1 MTAAIFEPSMTLAI
15 LPEICLIVLGV
26 LALVFDLAWKDAAEP
41 VRRNL
46 GWITAAGL
54 VATMIVSAFFAAPGP
69 QSELVWGGMLRWD
82 WLSFVFA
89 MIALGG
95 AAITSL
101 FAMDSEVIGGRGEF
115 YLLLLAST
123 FGMILMAGSADLV
136 MLFLAIEMTSIP
148 LYVLAG
154 FSFKDTRSTESGFKY
169 FLFGATTSAVMLYGF
184 SLLAGMTGTTQIYKM
199 AAVIQAGGL
208 PLFTM
213 IGVLMLILVGFSFKI
228 SAVPFQ
234 FWAPDVY
241 EGAPTP
247 VAGFL
252 STASK
257 AAGFAVL
264 IRFLLAVFPSP
275 EAWLPI
281 HAYWGLILA
290 AVATATMLLG
300 NILALAQKN
309 IKRLIAYSSI
319 AQAGYILI
327 GVAAATSLGISGT
340 VYYLI
345 AYLLTNLAV
354 FGVIAIVGRAV
365 GSDEISAYAGLSRRA
380 PGLTLVLLVALLS
393 LGGIPPFGGFFAKVI
408 VFAAAVDA
416 NMVWLAVVG
425 ILNSII
431 ALYYYLTVLKVAY
444 LYRSED
450 ETRPLPISRPWAI
463 ALGVCVVGIIVLGTL
478 IGPWFTWSTQ
488 AAQALFG

>member
-1 MTAAIFEPSMTLAI
+1 MILAI
-15 LPEICLIVLGV
+15 LPLICLLALGLLV
-26 LALVFDLAWKDAAEP
+26 LAFDLIWKEDQ
-41 VRRNL
+41 RRNL
-46 GWITAAGL
+46 GWLTAVGLTITMVAA
-54 VATMIVSAFFAAPGP
+54 AFFSQPGQTNP
-69 QSELVWGGMLRWD
+69 LIWGGMLRWD
-82 WLSFVFA
+82 WLAFVFT
-89 MIALGG
+89 MIALAG

-101 FAMDSEVIGGRGEF
+101 FAMDSEVIGARGEF

-123 FGMILMAGSADLV
+123 FGMILMAGAADLI

-154 FSFKDTRSTESGFKY
+154 FTFKDTRSTESGFKY

-184 SLLAGMTGTTQIYKM
+184 SLLAGLTGTTQIYKM
-199 AAVIQAGGL
+199 APVIGAGGL
-208 PLFTM
+208 PLFSL
-213 IGVLMLILVGFSFKI
+213 IGVVMLILVGFSFKI

-264 IRFLLAVFPSP
+264 IRFLLAVFGSPLPSST
-275 EAWLPI
+275 A
-281 HAYWGLILA
+281 HTYWVLLLA
-290 AVATATMLLG
+290 AVATATMFLG
-300 NILALAQKN
+300 NTLALAQKN
-309 IKRLIAYSSI
+309 IKRLVAYSSI

-327 GVAAATSLGISGT
+327 GVVAATGLGISGS

-354 FGVIAIVGRAV
+354 FGVVAIVGRAV
-365 GSDEISAYAGLSRRA
+365 GSDDVSAYAGLSRRA
-380 PGLTLVLLVALLS
+380 PGLALVLLVALLS

-416 NMVWLAVVG
+416 HMVWLAVIG
-425 ILNSII
+425 ILNSVI
-431 ALYYYLTVLKVAY
+431 ALYYYLAVIKVAY

-450 ETRPLPISRPWAI
+450 EARPLPISRPWTI
-463 ALGVCVVGIIVLGTL
+463 ALTVCVIGIVVLGIF

-488 AAQALFG
+488 AANALFG

>member
-1 MTAAIFEPSMTLAI
+1 MTAAAYDPSMILAI
-15 LPEICLIVLGV
+15 LPEIGLIVLGV
-26 LALVFDLAWKDAAEP
+26 LVLAFDLAWKEER
-41 VRRNL
+41 RRNI
-46 GWITAAGL
+46 GWVSSFGLLVIAILTAVFSHPVGN
-54 VATMIVSAFFAAPGP
+54 SG
-69 QSELVWGGMLRWD
+69 LVWGGMLRWD
-82 WLSFVFA
+82 WLSFVFE
-89 MIALGG
+89 MIALAG

-101 FAMDSEVIGGRGEF
+101 FAMDSGLIGKRGEF

-123 FGMILMAGSADLV
+123 FGMILMGGAADLV

-154 FSFKDTRSTESGFKY
+154 FSYKDARSTESGFKY

-184 SLLAGMTGTTQIYKM
+184 SLLAGLTGTTQIYQM
-199 AAVIQAGGL
+199 APVIQSGGL
-208 PLFTM
+208 PLFAL

-264 IRFLLAVFPSP
+264 IRFLVAVFPAAQPAPS
-275 EAWLPI
+275 I
-281 HAYWGLILA
+281 HTYWVLLLA
-290 AVATATMLLG
+290 IVSTATMILG
-300 NILALAQKN
+300 NVLALAQKN
-309 IKRLIAYSSI
+309 IKRLVAYSSI

-327 GVAAATSLGISGT
+327 GVVAASGLGISGS

-345 AYLLTNLAV
+345 AYLLTNLAA
-354 FGVIAIVGRAV
+354 FGVITIVGRMT
-365 GSDEISAYAGLSRRA
+365 GSDDVSAYAGLSRRS
-380 PGLTLVLLVALLS
+380 PGLALVLLVAFLS
-393 LGGIPPFGGFFAKVI
+393 LAGIPPFGGFFAKVL
-408 VFAAAVDA
+408 VFAAAVDSHL
-416 NMVWLAVVG
+416 VWLAVVG
-425 ILNSII
+425 IINSVI

-450 ETRPLPISRPWAI
+450 ETRPAAISRPWTI
-463 ALGVCVVGIIVLGTL
+463 ALVVCVLGIIVIGTL
-478 IGPWFTWSTQ
+478 IGPWFNWSTL
-488 AAQALFG
+488 AANSLFG

>member
-1 MTAAIFEPSMTLAI
+1 MVLAI
-15 LPEICLIVLGV
+15 LPLICLLALGV
-26 LALVFDLAWKDAAEP
+26 LVLVFDLVWKDDQ
-41 VRRNL
+41 RRSL
-46 GWITAAGL
+46 GWLTAVGL
-54 VATMIVSAFFAAPGP
+54 VATMTAAGFFSAPG
-69 QSELVWGGMLRWD
+69 QTSTLIWGGMLRWD
-82 WLSFVFA
+82 WLAFIFG

-95 AAITSL
+95 AAITAL
-101 FAMDSEVIGGRGEF
+101 FAMDSEAIGTRGEF

-123 FGMILMAGSADLV
+123 FGMILMAGAADLV

-154 FSFKDTRSTESGFKY
+154 FTFRDTRSTEAGFKY

-184 SLLAGMTGTTQIYKM
+184 SLLAGFTGTTQIYKM
-199 AAVIQAGGL
+199 AAVIQNGGV
-208 PLFTM
+208 PLFTL

-264 IRFLLAVFPSP
+264 MRFLLAVFGATQPAP
-275 EAWLPI
+275 GA
-281 HAYWGLILA
+281 HTYWVLLLG
-290 AVATATMLLG
+290 AVATATMILG
-300 NILALAQKN
+300 NTLALAQKN

-319 AQAGYILI
+319 AQAGYVLI
-327 GVAAATSLGISGT
+327 GVVAATSLGISGS

-345 AYLLTNLAV
+345 AYLLTNLAA
-354 FGVIAIVGRAV
+354 FGVVAVVGRAI
-365 GSDEISAYAGLSRRA
+365 GSDEISAYAGLSRRS
-380 PGLTLVLLVALLS
+380 PGLALVLLVAFLS
-393 LGGIPPFGGFFAKVI
+393 LGGIPPFGGFFAKVL

-416 NMVWLAVVG
+416 HLVWLAVVG
-425 ILNSII
+425 ILNSIV

-444 LYRSED
+444 LYRSE
-450 ETRPLPISRPWAI
+450 EESRPMPISRPWAI
-463 ALGVCVVGIIVLGTL
+463 GLTVCAVGIIVLGTL
-478 IGPWFTWSTQ
+478 IGPWFSWSTL
-488 AAQALFG
+488 AANGLFG